1 MTHSPPFPRPR
12 PPLGTTIART
22 LSGNCPNCGKGR
34 LFRTYLKQV
43 DRCAECDEG
52 FGHIRS
58 DDAAPWLTILV
69 VGHLLMPVLLMVER
83 ENPWPMWFSMVLWPS
98 IGLAMCL
105 LMLPRAKAL
114 FVGLIWSMRA
124 PGSETD

>member
-1 MTHSPPFPRPR
+1 MTLPHPTIPPRQ
-12 PPLGTTIART
+12 PLGTAITRT

-43 DRCAECDEG
+43 ERCAECDEG

-69 VGHLLMPVLLMVER
+69 VGHLLVPIVLLVER
-83 ENPWPMWFSMVLWPS
+83 ENPWPEWVAMTLWPS
-98 IGLAMCL
+98 IGLLMCL

-114 FVGLIWSMRA
+114 FLGLIWWMRA
-124 PGSETD
+124 PGSERK